1 MSDYVFFVVKRIP
14 IVKCRISVWNL
25 HWFWSGTRT
34 LWLQLVWMLWSRF
47 SKSRGKPQHNISGR
61 DIGKYTAETLN
72 LDTSIIWY
80 VPCLSLTLL
89 ESKQLF
95 SESCFMLNFKGVIR
109 VYSVYSCDVLF
120 DFRAEKLEVV
130 CICSSICWG
139 EFVVVVVIQ
148 GHSFTHFP
156 ICLTHETCTMEPN
169 DHQISLTLYNMT
181 RCTIH
186 WYIMRQSSS
195 SCDFLSFFAQHL
207 RQADATEFSALL
219 LDWLQRELS
228 ASWTSQKVFQFV

>member
-14 IVKCRISVWNL
+14 IVKCRISAWNL
-25 HWFWSGTRT
+25 HGFWSGTRT

-47 SKSRGKPQHNISGR
+47 SKSRGKPQQTISGR
-61 DIGKYTAETLN
+61 DIGKYTAKKLN

-80 VPCLSLTLL
+80 VPCLSLKLL

-109 VYSVYSCDVLF
+109 VYSVYSIYSCDVLL
-120 DFRAEKLEVV
+120 DFRAEKLQVV
-130 CICSSICWG
+130 SSSICWG
-139 EFVVVVVIQ
+139 EVVVVVVMR

-156 ICLTHETCTMEPN
+156 INSWNMHNGTKWSSNIFHS
-169 DHQISLTLYNMT
+169 IYNMT

-195 SCDFLSFFAQHL
+195 SCDFLSFF
-207 RQADATEFSALL
+207 RS
-219 LDWLQRELS
+219 
-228 ASWTSQKVFQFV
+228 FQPGRCYRIQCPIAGLAPKRIER